1 MPETNQST
9 RTNQSIIMTQT
20 LIALFIVALALC
32 WVLVR
37 LVRTFKGRDGGCNCG
52 SRDCPHCPKKES

>member
-1 MPETNQST
+1 
-9 RTNQSIIMTQT
+9 MTQT

-37 LVRTFKGRDGGCNCG
+37 LVRTFKGRYGGCNCG